1 MPNMAFWGAF
11 IEPGKPY
18 TLRLHNN
25 KRRVRISQA
34 TLGERSGL
42 WKSRSIVRCAIG
54 SQPPISICSLCK
66 EFHCC
71 QLDLEFEEFDDV
83 VFSVV
88 GPRGIHLAGYYLP
101 SNGTSSKSTGTDEL
115 GVDLYGEDISNAVC
129 EKNTELTASK
139 PALLEIQTVADD
151 NRRQWINSF
160 DDDAGK
166 IGLLLPVEGRGTSFN
181 NTATDCGLK
190 EDTPMAMNNG
200 SCPPTIIRCQKS
212 ITGKDSNKS
221 PQPVTEMCHSQERK
235 NEKKRKIENQEN
247 RCDSNISSFSWR
259 WKIEAHLQLLR
270 RSIRVPCHQILT
282 LSDGMTLPRAPNKSP
297 EPVTEM
303 CHSQDRTKE
312 KKRKIENQENR
323 CDSNISSSQLEMENQ
338 SSLATPKEITENA
351 TSPQVLTLSDGV
363 TFEVLVKG
371 KQDGKAASIGKQVKI
386 YFIAKLRG
394 TGCVVDSNI
403 GEAPHKFRLGDKNMV
418 KGLNIGIEGMHVGEK
433 RRFIVPPSLG
443 YIQIIASFKL
453 VRCDKK
459 FLRSCLLLMQLWE
472 KR

>member
-1 MPNMAFWGAF
+1 MAFWGAF

-18 TLRLHNN
+18 TLKLHNNN

-66 EFHCC
+66 EIHCC

-88 GPRGIHLAGYYLP
+88 GPRGVHLAGYYL
-101 SNGTSSKSTGTDEL
+101 SSRETTSKSTGTDEL

-129 EKNTELTASK
+129 ERNIEVTASK
-139 PALLEIQTVADD
+139 PALLETQSGADD
-151 NRRQWINSF
+151 N
-160 DDDAGK
+160 DDAGK
-166 IGLLLPVEGRGTSFN
+166 IELLVPVEGRGTSFN
-181 NTATDCGLK
+181 NIATDCGLK
-190 EDTPMAMNNG
+190 EDTPKAMNKGN
-200 SCPPTIIRCQKS
+200 CPLAIIPCQKP
-212 ITGKDSNKS
+212 IIGKDSNRS
-221 PQPVTEMCHSQERK
+221 PQPVNEVSHSRDR
-235 NEKKRKIENQEN
+235 KKRKTENQEN

-270 RSIRVPCHQILT
+270 RSIRVPCHQILA
-282 LSDGMTLPRAPNKSP
+282 LSDGMTLPRASNKSP

-323 CDSNISSSQLEMENQ
+323 YDSNILSQLEMENR
-338 SSLATPKEITENA
+338 SSLANPKEITESCKA
-351 TSPQVLTLSDGV
+351 PQILTLSNGV

-371 KQDGKAASIGKQVKI
+371 KQDGKVASTGKQVKI

-394 TGCVVDSNI
+394 TGCVVGSNI
-403 GEAPHKFRLGDKNMV
+403 GEAPHRFRLGDKNMV

-433 RRFIVPPSLG
+433 RRLTVPPSLG
-443 YIQIIASFKL
+443 FGKKARPPVPADSWLQYDIEL
-453 VRCDKK
+453 VDIC
-459 FLRSCLLLMQLWE
+459 E
-472 KR
+472 